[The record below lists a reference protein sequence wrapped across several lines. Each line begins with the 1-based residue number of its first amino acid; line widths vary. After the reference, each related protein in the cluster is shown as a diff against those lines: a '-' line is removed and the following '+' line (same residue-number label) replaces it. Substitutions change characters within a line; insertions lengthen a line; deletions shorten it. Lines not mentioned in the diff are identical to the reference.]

1 MTVPMERNPII
12 RFNRSFVVWLVWLVW
27 FVLYMG
33 YLKFL
38 IVDLKQ
44 MVSPTLYL
52 L

>member
-1 MTVPMERNPII
+1 MTIPKKRNPTI
-12 RFNRSFVVWLVWLVW
+12 RFLKSFAVWLFLC
-27 FVLYMG
+27 MG